1 MKFMNDYSV
10 DFLAT
15 VKVKIN
21 SEVCKD
27 YHEGTD
33 GKCVHYKYE
42 NYGEI
47 GESKTCTLHG
57 LNVEFVPECPMTT
70 YKYKT
75 LQQFM
80 DECTWCNAGYRCLC
94 CYGCR
99 KEFDEQEPT
108 EVKHV

>member
-1 MKFMNDYSV
+1 MT
-10 DFLAT
+10 T
-15 VKVKIN
+15 VLEMSKQNFKKLQTIGILN
-21 SEVCKD
+21 K
-27 YHEGTD
+27 H
-33 GKCVHYKYE
+33 GKLV
-42 NYGEI
+42 
-47 GESKTCTLHG
+47 
-57 LNVEFVPECPMTT
+57 FVPECPMTT

-94 CYGCR
+94 CYGCG